1 MNRLG
6 VMVDVS
12 HGSDDVFYD
21 AIKISKAPIIASHS
35 NARSVT
41 DHKRNMTDDMLELIA
56 QNGGVVQLT
65 MLSNYLRDEPE
76 NPEREAAIASLRADA
91 KSPSEMTPS
100 ERAEMREAFNQINE
114 KFPTPSATISDVV
127 DHIDHIVKI
136 AGIDH
141 VGIGCDFD
149 GGGGIDDVFD
159 ASEVM
164 NITIELVR
172 RGYSEM
178 EIEKI
183 WGKNLMRVFREV
195 QAVAESMQTETQA

>member
-1 MNRLG
+1 
-6 VMVDVS
+6 
-12 HGSDDVFYD
+12 
-21 AIKISKAPIIASHS
+21 
-35 NARSVT
+35 
-41 DHKRNMTDDMLELIA
+41 
-56 QNGGVVQLT
+56 
-65 MLSNYLRDEPE
+65 
-76 NPEREAAIASLRADA
+76 
-91 KSPSEMTPS
+91 MTPS
-100 ERAEMREAFNQINE
+100 ERSEMREAFNEINE
-114 KFPTPSATISDVV
+114 KFPTPSATIGDVV
-127 DHIDHIVKI
+127 DHIDHIVKV

>member
-1 MNRLG
+1 
-6 VMVDVS
+6 MVDVS

-21 AIKISKAPIIASHS
+21 AIKVSKAPIIASHS

-41 DHKRNMTDDMLELIA
+41 DHKRNMTDEMLELIA

-172 RGYSEM
+172 RGYSEE

-183 WGKNLMRVFREV
+183 WGKNLMRVFRET
-195 QAVAESMQTETQA
+195 QSLARSMQIETQS